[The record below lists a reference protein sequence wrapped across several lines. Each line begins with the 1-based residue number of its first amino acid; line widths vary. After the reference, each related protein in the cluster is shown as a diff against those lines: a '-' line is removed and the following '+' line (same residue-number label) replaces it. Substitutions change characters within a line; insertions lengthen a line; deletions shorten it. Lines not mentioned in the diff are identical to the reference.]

1 MDRRVFFKG
10 EGQIQPRIVISLNHS
25 DGRDSDPETALHC
38 PVDLLGCGISSI
50 QKIEDLPR
58 HRPLET
64 IDNISGDKLLHHHR
78 RLSQFQEDFLH
89 YFYRHCGCSGT
100 FDQIDQRDEMWRSI
114 PVADQHLFG
123 TDSFRQ
129 SKDIEIGGV
138 AGKDRPSRA
147 EAIQSLKKFL
157 LRFRNFRYCLY
168 DQVSL
173 LCYLEGSGGMDSAQ
187 NLWNRSNIDHL
198 RIFQGPK
205 IGLNQFEAFPENVLI
220 HIHQIDFIPTLCKNQ
235 GNGMAH
241 GPCTDNQYPSDP
253 IDNHYPPRYDC
264 LNAN

>member
-10 EGQIQPRIVISLNHS
+10 EGQIQSRIIISLNHS
-25 DGRDSDPETALHC
+25 DDRDSDPETVLHC
-38 PVDLLGCGISSI
+38 PVDLLRCGVSTI
-50 QKIEDLPR
+50 QK
-58 HRPLET
+58 
-64 IDNISGDKLLHHHR
+64 
-78 RLSQFQEDFLH
+78 
-89 YFYRHCGCSGT
+89 
-100 FDQIDQRDEMWRSI
+100 DEMGRSI
-114 PVADQHLFG
+114 PVADQHLLWTG
-123 TDSFRQ
+123 SFRQ
-129 SKDIEIGGV
+129 SKDIEIGGI

-147 EAIQSLKKFL
+147 EAIQSLKKFF

-187 NLWNRSNIDHL
+187 NLWNQSRTDYL
-198 RIFQGPK
+198 PIFQGPK

-220 HIHQIDFIPTLCKNQ
+220 YIHQIDFIPALCKDQ
-235 GNGMAH
+235 GNGVAH